1 MKNQKTPLKGRL
13 CIMGMI
19 YGGTITKM
27 SSTLFLQSFMVIQ
40 YSKAMI
46 TITYYSTR
54 SYRREILIMCSELSS
69 PKSELLIFA
78 MKKKIFCEGSLLDT
92 VQRSNIFS
100 DCKHFVDMSLKHDAE
115 TTLVRWEALRSAGPV
130 TPDRLREFITEFFN
144 EPENELV
151 ECEPE
156 DWDPMNDVFHYI
168 RDPNYRSF
176 AFALHRRWPTLHR
189 TISENVKVRPER
201 YSIISVPNPFVIP
214 GGRFREIYYWDSFFI
229 IKGLMVSGMYKTV
242 RGMIENMQHLIEE
255 YGFVPNGN
263 RIYYLNRSQP
273 PMLTWCVHEYFTA
286 TNDVAFLEQ
295 LMPTLEKEL
304 TFFRTNR
311 SIVMDGWPGHLYR
324 YHVVVDG
331 PRPESYCADLK
342 SAAHLYDGE
351 KQKLWGDIAAAAESG
366 RDFSSRWFSQSGP
379 MAGRFEGT
387 RTSEIIPVDLNAIIC
402 GNLLLMRDF
411 YDALGDIDGS
421 KRCAQEADLL
431 KQTIHQ
437 VLWNESAGCWFDYD
451 ITTGQHLRMF
461 SDTNFFPLYTKSTHP
476 DFDSEAIVDYLRKTG
491 VLEFPGGVPTSL
503 IATGQQWDFPNAF
516 APTEWILI
524 EGLRLCGQEEIALQ
538 IAEKWIRKNFNMWRA
553 SGGTMYEKYNVVSAC
568 YKIVGGGGEYEM
580 QEGFGWSNAVMLDLL
595 KTYGHELQWTPADEC
610 RHKCIC
616 LWQYPNRCS
625 NSQAAE
631 G

>member
-1 MKNQKTPLKGRL
+1 MAVWPLHRSSSLLEAAPPSFLVIRRLTGSAMKNQKTQLKGRS
-13 CIMGMI
+13 CIMGMVC
-19 YGGTITKM
+19 GGSQRMKAVKILTPP
-27 SSTLFLQSFMVIQ
+27 
-40 YSKAMI
+40 YS
-46 TITYYSTR
+46 YQLR
-54 SYRREILIMCSELSS
+54 QRRGFAQLTQELSS

-92 VQRSNIFS
+92 VQRSNIYS

-130 TPDRLREFITEFFN
+130 TPDRLRIQTIV
-144 EPENELV
+144 PSHLLYTG
-151 ECEPE
+151 
-156 DWDPMNDVFHYI
+156 DGQHYI
-168 RDPNYRSF
+168 GRF
-176 AFALHRRWPTLHR
+176 LR
-189 TISENVKVRPER
+189 T
-201 YSIISVPNPFVIP
+201 
-214 GGRFREIYYWDSFFI
+214 FREIYYWDSFFI

-286 TNDVAFLEQ
+286 TDDVAFLEQ

-342 SAAHLYDGE
+342 SAAHLYDEGE

-476 DFDSEAIVDYLRKTG
+476 DFDSDAIVEYLRKTG

-503 IATGQQWDFPNAF
+503 IATG
-516 APTEWILI
+516 
-524 EGLRLCGQEEIALQ
+524 
-538 IAEKWIRKNFNMWRA
+538 
-553 SGGTMYEKYNVVSAC
+553 
-568 YKIVGGGGEYEM
+568 
-580 QEGFGWSNAVMLDLL
+580 
-595 KTYGHELQWTPADEC
+595 
-610 RHKCIC
+610 
-616 LWQYPNRCS
+616 
-625 NSQAAE
+625 
-631 G
+631 